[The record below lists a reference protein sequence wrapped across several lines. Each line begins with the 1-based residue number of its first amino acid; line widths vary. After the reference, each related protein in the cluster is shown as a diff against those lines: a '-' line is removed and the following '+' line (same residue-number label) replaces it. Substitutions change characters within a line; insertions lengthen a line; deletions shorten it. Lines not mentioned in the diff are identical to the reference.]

1 MSGVNDVKAPA
12 KGLYLRASLILAALT
27 LVGFLAATVNEDI
40 SMRIAATAVFP
51 AGVLIF
57 SYHASLISRR
67 MLARSDKLRAAGKV
81 LFFISAI
88 CAAAALF
95 LLTALAAYRV
105 YDGLASTHDMGMA
118 LGEAL
123 TLLFV
128 LTAAAMLLFLPIL
141 QTFVVMIL
149 RRGGGGKR

>member
-1 MSGVNDVKAPA
+1 MSAVSDVKAPA
-12 KGLYLRASLILAALT
+12 KGLYLRASLIIAALT
-27 LVGFLAATVNEDI
+27 LVGFLIAMVNEDI
-40 SMRIAATAVFP
+40 SMRIAAATVFP

-57 SYHASLISRR
+57 SYPASLISRR

-88 CAAAALF
+88 CAAAAVF

-105 YDGLASTHDMGMA
+105 YDDLASTNDMGMA

-128 LTAAAMLLFLPIL
+128 LTAAAMLIFLPIL

-149 RRGGGGKR
+149 RRVGGEKN

>member
-1 MSGVNDVKAPA
+1 MYAYRHIIYIADIYISGKCPDKKMEMNRYMHIHKKADI
-12 KGLYLRASLILAALT
+12 LR
-27 LVGFLAATVNEDI
+27 
-40 SMRIAATAVFP
+40 
-51 AGVLIF
+51 
-57 SYHASLISRR
+57 
-67 MLARSDKLRAAGKV
+67 RA
-81 LFFISAI
+81 ICAI
-88 CAAAALF
+88 CAAAALL

-105 YDGLASTHDMGMA
+105 YDGLAPTHDMGMA

-149 RRGGGGKR
+149 RRVGGEKN

>member
-1 MSGVNDVKAPA
+1 MSAVSDVKAPA
-12 KGLYLRASLILAALT
+12 RGLYLRASLILAALT
-27 LVGFLAATVNEDI
+27 LVGFFIATVNEDI
-40 SMRIAATAVFP
+40 SMRIAAATVFP

-57 SYHASLISRR
+57 SYPASLISRR

-105 YDGLASTHDMGMA
+105 YDGLAPTNDMGMA

-128 LTAAAMLLFLPIL
+128 LTAAAMLIFLPIL

-149 RRGGGGKR
+149 RRVGGEKN

>member
-40 SMRIAATAVFP
+40 SMRIAAAAVFP

-57 SYHASLISRR
+57 SYPASLISRR

-105 YDGLASTHDMGMA
+105 YDGLVPTHDMGMA

-128 LTAAAMLLFLPIL
+128 LTAAALLLFLPIL

-149 RRGGGGKR
+149 RRVGGGEN

>member
-1 MSGVNDVKAPA
+1 MSAVSDVKAPA

-27 LVGFLAATVNEDI
+27 LVGFLAATINEDI
-40 SMRIAATAVFP
+40 SMRIAAATVFP

-57 SYHASLISRR
+57 SYPASLISRR
-67 MLARSDKLRAAGKV
+67 MLARSDEMRAAGRV
-81 LFFISAI
+81 FYFISAI

-95 LLTALAAYRV
+95 LLTALAAYCV
-105 YDGLASTHDMGMA
+105 YDGLAPTHDMGMA

-128 LTAAAMLLFLPIL
+128 LTAAALLLFLPIL

-149 RRGGGGKR
+149 RRVGGE

>member
-1 MSGVNDVKAPA
+1 M
-12 KGLYLRASLILAALT
+12 
-27 LVGFLAATVNEDI
+27 
-40 SMRIAATAVFP
+40 
-51 AGVLIF
+51 
-57 SYHASLISRR
+57 
-67 MLARSDKLRAAGKV
+67 

-88 CAAAALF
+88 CAAAALL

-105 YDGLASTHDMGMA
+105 YDGLAPTHDMGMA

-149 RRGGGGKR
+149 RRIGGEKN

>member
-1 MSGVNDVKAPA
+1 MSAVNDVKAPA

-40 SMRIAATAVFP
+40 SMRIAAAAVFP

-57 SYHASLISRR
+57 SYPASLISRR

-95 LLTALAAYRV
+95 LLTALAAYHV
-105 YDGLASTHDMGMA
+105 YDGLAPTHDMGMA

-128 LTAAAMLLFLPIL
+128 LTAAALLLFLPIL

-149 RRGGGGKR
+149 RGGE

>member
-1 MSGVNDVKAPA
+1 MSAVSDVKAPA
-12 KGLYLRASLILAALT
+12 KGLYLRASLIIAALT
-27 LVGFLAATVNEDI
+27 LVGFFIAMVNEDI
-40 SMRIAATAVFP
+40 SMRIAAATVFP

-57 SYHASLISRR
+57 SYPASLISRR

-95 LLTALAAYRV
+95 LLVALAAYRV
-105 YDGLASTHDMGMA
+105 YDGLAPTNDMGMA

-128 LTAAAMLLFLPIL
+128 LTAAAMLIFLPIL

-149 RRGGGGKR
+149 RRGGGEKN

>member
-1 MSGVNDVKAPA
+1 MSDVKAPA
-12 KGLYLRASLILAALT
+12 RGLYLRASLILAALT
-27 LVGFLAATVNEDI
+27 LVGFFIATVNEDI
-40 SMRIAATAVFP
+40 SMRIAAATVFP

-57 SYHASLISRR
+57 SYPASLISRR

-95 LLTALAAYRV
+95 LLTALTAYRV
-105 YDGLASTHDMGMA
+105 YDGLAPTHDMGMA

-128 LTAAAMLLFLPIL
+128 LTAAAMLIFLPIL

-149 RRGGGGKR
+149 RRVGGEKN

>member
-1 MSGVNDVKAPA
+1 MSDVKAPA
-12 KGLYLRASLILAALT
+12 KGLYLRASLIIAALT
-27 LVGFLAATVNEDI
+27 LVGFFIAMVNEDI
-40 SMRIAATAVFP
+40 SMRIAAAVVFP

-57 SYHASLISRR
+57 SYPASLISRR

-81 LFFISAI
+81 LFFIFAI
-88 CAAAALF
+88 CAAALF

-105 YDGLASTHDMGMA
+105 YDGLAPTHDMGMA

-128 LTAAAMLLFLPIL
+128 LTAAAMLIFLPIL

-149 RRGGGGKR
+149 RRVGGGKN

>member
-1 MSGVNDVKAPA
+1 MSAVSDMKSPA

-27 LVGFLAATVNEDI
+27 LVGFLAATINEDI
-40 SMRIAATAVFP
+40 SMRIAAAAVFP
-51 AGVLIF
+51 TGVLIF
-57 SYHASLISRR
+57 SYPASLISRR
-67 MLARSDKLRAAGKV
+67 MLARSDKMRAAGKV

-95 LLTALAAYRV
+95 LLTALASYRV
-105 YDGLASTHDMGMA
+105 YDGLAPTHDMGMA

-149 RRGGGGKR
+149 RRVD

>member
-1 MSGVNDVKAPA
+1 MSDVKASA

-27 LVGFLAATVNEDI
+27 FVGSFIATISEDI
-40 SMRIAATAVFP
+40 SMRIAAAAVFP

-57 SYHASLISRR
+57 SYPASLISRR

-105 YDGLASTHDMGMA
+105 YDGLAPTNDMGMA

-128 LTAAAMLLFLPIL
+128 LTAAAMLLLLPIL

-149 RRGGGGKR
+149 RRVGGGKN

>member
-1 MSGVNDVKAPA
+1 MSDVKAPA
-12 KGLYLRASLILAALT
+12 KGLYLRASLIIAALT
-27 LVGFLAATVNEDI
+27 LVGFLIAMVNEDI
-40 SMRIAATAVFP
+40 SMRIAAAVVFP

-57 SYHASLISRR
+57 SYPASLISRR

-81 LFFISAI
+81 LFFIFAI
-88 CAAAALF
+88 CAAAVLF

-105 YDGLASTHDMGMA
+105 CDGLAPTNDMGMA

-128 LTAAAMLLFLPIL
+128 LTAAALLIFLPIL

-149 RRGGGGKR
+149 RRVGGEKN

>member
-1 MSGVNDVKAPA
+1 MSDVKAPA

-27 LVGFLAATVNEDI
+27 FVGSFIATISEDI
-40 SMRIAATAVFP
+40 SMRIAAAVVFP

-57 SYHASLISRR
+57 SYPASRISRR

-88 CAAAALF
+88 CAAAVLL
-95 LLTALAAYRV
+95 LLTALAAYRI
-105 YDGLASTHDMGMA
+105 YDGLAPTHDMGMA

-149 RRGGGGKR
+149 RRIGGEKN